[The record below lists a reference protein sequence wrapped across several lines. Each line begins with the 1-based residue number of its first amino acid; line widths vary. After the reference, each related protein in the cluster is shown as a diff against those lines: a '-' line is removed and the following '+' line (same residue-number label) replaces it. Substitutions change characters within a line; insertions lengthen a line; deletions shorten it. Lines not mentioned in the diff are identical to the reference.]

1 MIIRKLAVSVVA
13 AVMLCS
19 VTASAKTLEFTIGQ
33 NSLYV
38 NDGAIEAKE
47 LDAAAYIENGRTMV
61 PLRAVSENFDADV
74 SWDGEARKATIKTK
88 DTTIELTIDS
98 TEAVVN
104 GEAKLLDAA
113 PVIVSERT
121 MVPLRFVSETLKKNV
136 EYVSASSQ
144 ILISDEKPVMTID
157 GYPITLDDYRFMF
170 LYYNLVQ
177 GTYTPQQ
184 LVPLLTQNFVENV
197 SIANEAKKSGFALH
211 STQGKELSDSIM
223 VNKDVFY
230 NLALIAPGIKTLSDM
245 LYVVDYISQGF
256 SYDVTAEQVAEEY
269 VNNYVCAK
277 HILISTIDSATGE
290 EYNTQQLRE
299 AKSVADKVY
308 KEAKGGADFDKLIA
322 EYNEDPGMAYN
333 PDGYIF
339 TKGEMVKEFEAATYA
354 LDDNEISR
362 PVKSPY
368 GYHIIYRYPLPELS
382 SDMASQI
389 GQQLMQFK
397 LTEYVNSVKESADIV
412 YNMTDEEI
420 IENLDLTNED
430 ISLLIEQMMSSAQ

>member
-1 MIIRKLAVSVVA
+1 MNIRKIFILVLTI
-13 AVMLCS
+13 VMLCHS
-19 VTASAKTLEFTIGQ
+19 GAYAKTLEFTIGK

-47 LDAAAYIENGRTMV
+47 LDAPAYIEDSRTMV

-74 SWDGEARKATIKTK
+74 SWDGDARKATIKTE
-88 DTTIELTIDS
+88 DITIELTIDNK
-98 TEAVVN
+98 EAIVN
-104 GEAKLLDAA
+104 GETKLLDVA

-121 MVPLRFVSETLKKNV
+121 MIPLRFVSEALKKNV

-177 GTYTPQQ
+177 GTYTPEQ

-197 SIANEAKKSGFALH
+197 SMANEAKKSGFALH

-223 VNKDVFY
+223 VDKDVFY
-230 NLALIAPGIKTLSDM
+230 SLALIAPGIKTLSDM
-245 LYVVDYISQGF
+245 LCAIDYISQGF
-256 SYDVTAEQVAEEY
+256 SYNVTAEQVLEEY
-269 VNNYVCAK
+269 AKNYVCAK
-277 HILISTIDSATGE
+277 HILISTIDPDTGE
-290 EYNTQQLRE
+290 EYNTQKMRK

-308 KEAKGGADFDKLIA
+308 KEAKGGADFYKLIE

-339 TKGEMVKEFEAATYA
+339 TKGEMVKEFEAAAYA
-354 LDDNEISR
+354 LDENEISK
-362 PVKSPY
+362 PVKSAY
-368 GYHIIYRYPLPELS
+368 GYHIICRYPLPELS

-389 GQQLMQFK
+389 GQQLMQLK

-420 IENLDLTNED
+420 IENLNLTNED